1 MTPLYCLYLILGITF
16 LFNLSGSDEAGS
28 VQNCVHP
35 HLHRRKLL
43 PCLNAH
49 LYMMGDFFQLIKR
62 ILVSQK
68 DLISSLWALSAKTW
82 RVVIRTGL
90 WGQTLV
96 RGQSP
101 GGDSCGG
108 DRAGNV
114 SPEAK
119 SPRQLLRRVAPGC
132 ALVPGCGVSPSA
144 PSSMCAGGWEEAGA
158 NWRDLGREQPGE
170 QQPSGVLGAR
180 HPLWWLKIAS
190 AGPRAGEAAV
200 GK

>member
-16 LFNLSGSDEAGS
+16 LFNLSGLDKAVS

-35 HLHRRKLL
+35 HLHRRKIL

-49 LYMMGDFFQLIKR
+49 LYMMGDFFQLTKC

-90 WGQTLV
+90 RGQTLV

-119 SPRQLLRRVAPGC
+119 SPGGC
-132 ALVPGCGVSPSA
+132 S
-144 PSSMCAGGWEEAGA
+144 GG
-158 NWRDLGREQPGE
+158 
-170 QQPSGVLGAR
+170 S
-180 HPLWWLKIAS
+180 
-190 AGPRAGEAAV
+190 PRAVPLSRDVELPRPPHPQCGRV
-200 GK
+200 GGKEQERFGGIWEGNNPGSSSRAGSWGRDTPFGG